1 MLVVRFLPVRLLQ
14 HPNEFLEG
22 EDVEVFEEGAEVRTR
37 LQLRGDVLRL
47 GDEEVLP
54 ELHGLDGKRELFG
67 VCEVH
72 DAALLDMHCNSARRI
87 VPTLREVLEEL
98 VDVDSVLS
106 IGHGALQQPIN
117 QQIVVELAHV
127 HVPVQEK
134 REDHLRTQQFQHE
147 NVLLVL
153 AQQIPVMVQQLH
165 RLDHHLVHIAAQQ
178 NQNALHE
185 RVIAER
191 RGEFRR
197 SGFVG
202 VTRAL

>member
-1 MLVVRFLPVRLLQ
+1 M
-14 HPNEFLEG
+14 
-22 EDVEVFEEGAEVRTR
+22 EVRAR
-37 LQLRGDVLRL
+37 LELCGDVLRF

-54 ELHGLDGKRELFG
+54 ELHVLDGKREFFG

-72 DAALLDMHCNSARRI
+72 NAAFLDMHCDSALRI

-98 VDVDSVLS
+98 VDVDSVFA
-106 IGHGALQQPIN
+106 IGHGALQQPID
-117 QQIVVELAHV
+117 QQIVIELAHV

-134 REDHLRTQQFQHE
+134 REDHLRTQQLQHE

-153 AQQIPVMVQQLH
+153 AQQIPVMVQQFH

-185 RVIAER
+185 REIAER
-191 RGEFRR
+191 CGEFRR

-202 VTRAL
+202 VARAL